1 MIRLRVPGQ
10 LNYRDV
16 AIRMVAAA
24 CQLVREPNAARRAR
38 LERGNIDR
46 RGSLDLSNPFDA
58 MVVSAFSEVF
68 NNVVLHG
75 YSEGQE
81 GDIEIDIEPAVDELV
96 IRVRDVGRTF
106 NIDEVPVPDL
116 DALPEGGMGVFICR
130 QLLDELDYQP
140 GPPNV
145 WTLRKSFTKQRLVDL
160 PVAGR
165 ASTK

>member
-1 MIRLRVPGQ
+1 MIRLRVPGK
-10 LNYRDV
+10 LKYRDV
-16 AIRMVAAA
+16 VVRTIAAA
-24 CQLVREPNAARRAR
+24 CKLVGPDRVSQLGQRSP
-38 LERGNIDR
+38 GD
-46 RGSLDLSNPFDA
+46 LDLADAFDSD
-58 MVVSAFSEVF
+58 VVSAFSEVF